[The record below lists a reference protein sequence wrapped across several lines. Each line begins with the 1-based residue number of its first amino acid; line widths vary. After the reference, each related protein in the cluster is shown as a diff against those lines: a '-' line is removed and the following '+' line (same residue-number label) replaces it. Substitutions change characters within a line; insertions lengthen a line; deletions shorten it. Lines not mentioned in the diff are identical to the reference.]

1 LTWWLEISETVA
13 MKYFLHIILAAATA
27 FIFGSCAAPNSAS
40 TSAAATQLGPHSGQ
54 KVALVRFRHGEVAS
68 DSHDHPM
75 ALLLRVSSQMEN
87 GKQVIT
93 ATATSHLDGPN
104 GSPERV
110 ANLTVHVTQPTD
122 FHSEQKDGI
131 RAEVIN
137 SVPATNGKY
146 KTVVADATMTSPKFD
161 DAKVSVTVPG
171 D

>member
-1 LTWWLEISETVA
+1 
-13 MKYFLHIILAAATA
+13 
-27 FIFGSCAAPNSAS
+27 
-40 TSAAATQLGPHSGQ
+40 
-54 KVALVRFRHGEVAS
+54 
-68 DSHDHPM
+68 M

-110 ANLTVHVTQPTD
+110 ANLTVHVTQPID
-122 FHSEQKDGI
+122 FHGEQKDGI

-137 SVPATNGKY
+137 SVPAANGKY